1 MMKKLL
7 LFAVLMLT
15 FAGVNAQEKKGGDVN
30 EKAFEAKVREMVYR
44 LRLTDE
50 QKAKFVPVYRRY
62 NEEMR
67 AAWGPKT
74 ERKAEETNVT
84 RIKRNMERQ
93 QRVQAVQLK
102 YVDDFAKVLT
112 DEQVDRFF
120 KVEKKIQQKFHRR
133 GDKARENHGFNGR
146 GHKRDFKGRGRGNGP
161 RGHGHAPQE
170 QQTAE

>member
-1 MMKKLL
+1 MKKLL

-15 FAGVNAQEKKGGDVN
+15 FARVNAQEKKGGDVN

-74 ERKAEETNVT
+74 ERKADETNVT
-84 RIKRNMERQ
+84 RIKHNMERQ

-161 RGHGHAPQE
+161 RGRGHAPQE